1 LVVNV
6 CNSIICHIDYLAWKT
21 SMSRSAFN
29 VGDLGISS
37 ALQLTLW
44 PARPELRELT
54 AEAITAFGTDEQVVG
69 LRALGHDFVRFL
81 QFESSGV
88 ESAHYPHLAGFQITL
103 SELSECTD
111 SGRRLGKRSVRILT
125 DKRNGPI
132 LRGYG
137 DSDHPQETTVV
148 FSHLSVE
155 GWERLVAKLGWN
167 PNDLSQAKAPGIVFY
182 PSADPEMTLLGPP
195 YWT

>member
-1 LVVNV
+1 
-6 CNSIICHIDYLAWKT
+6 
-21 SMSRSAFN
+21 MSRSVFN
-29 VGDLGISS
+29 AGDLGISS

-54 AEAITAFGTDEQVVG
+54 AEAITAFGTDEQAIG
-69 LRALGHDFVRFL
+69 LRSLGQNVIRYL
-81 QFESSGV
+81 QFESSEL
-88 ESAHYPHLAGFQITL
+88 ESTHYPQLSGFQITL
-103 SELSECTD
+103 SVLSKCTE
-111 SGRRLGKRSVRILT
+111 SCRRIEKRSVRILT

-148 FSHLSVE
+148 FSHLSAA
-155 GWERLVAKLGWN
+155 GWERLVVNLGWN
-167 PNDLSQAKAPGIVFY
+167 PNDLRQANAPGIVFY
-182 PSADPEMTLLGPP
+182 PSADPDLTLLGPP

>member
-1 LVVNV
+1 
-6 CNSIICHIDYLAWKT
+6 
-21 SMSRSAFN
+21 MSRSAFN

-54 AEAITAFGTDEQVVG
+54 AEAITAFGTDEQASG
-69 LRALGHDFVRFL
+69 LRALGHDFIRYL
-81 QFESSGV
+81 QFESSQL
-88 ESAHYPHLAGFQITL
+88 ESAHYTQVSGFQITHSVL
-103 SELSECTD
+103 SKCSD
-111 SGRRLGKRSVRILT
+111 SGRGIEKRSVRILT

-132 LRGYG
+132 VRGYG

-148 FSHLSVE
+148 FSHLSAA

-167 PNDLSQAKAPGIVFY
+167 PNDLRKPTHRGSFF
-182 PSADPEMTLLGPP
+182 TLPP
-195 YWT
+195 IRI

>member
-1 LVVNV
+1 M
-6 CNSIICHIDYLAWKT
+6 

-44 PARPELRELT
+44 AARPELRELT
-54 AEAITAFGTDEQVVG
+54 SEAITAFGTDAQAIG
-69 LRALGHDFVRFL
+69 LRALGHDVIQYL
-81 QFESSGV
+81 QFESSEL
-88 ESAHYPHLAGFQITL
+88 ESAHYSQLSGFQITL
-103 SELSECTD
+103 SVLSKCTD
-111 SGRRLGKRSVRILT
+111 SDRSIEKRSVRILT
-125 DKRNGPI
+125 DQRNGPI

-148 FSHLSVE
+148 FSHLSVA
-155 GWERLVAKLGWN
+155 GWERLVVNLGWN
-167 PNDLSQAKAPGIVFY
+167 PNDLRRANAPGIVFY
-182 PSADPEMTLLGPP
+182 PAADPDLTLLGPP